1 MKKIE
6 QRALGCR
13 ILALLLAAG
22 LCLFLARYFR
32 SAGDWASSPFNRHL
46 YNTEGQLA
54 AGTVPVSYTL
64 VRMRT
69 ICCV

>member
-6 QRALGCR
+6 QRALVCR

-46 YNTEGQLA
+46 
-54 AGTVPVSYTL
+54 
-64 VRMRT
+64 
-69 ICCV
+69 